1 MRNCGNGSRAASST
15 PATRS
20 PSEARPL
27 TPIPDLHGTDH
38 AFAGGAAALPTA
50 AGVSRV
56 SSPRSGLSG
65 PIPAFAPIF
74 GIGLLLVLGLQ
85 LWLIHRVES
94 ALRGASASA
103 STAARGNAP
112 SDDGAP
118 DPLLHMLARIESRLI
133 ALEARREPAAG
144 NPAAASSPSLPP
156 VLAGSP
162 EAFAAER
169 ELAAMLPPQPMT
181 MADLL
186 ALQGRIGALP
196 AAQQQ
201 QLSAAL
207 ARAVNSGRV
216 SVRQE

>member
-1 MRNCGNGSRAASST
+1 
-15 PATRS
+15 
-20 PSEARPL
+20 L
-27 TPIPDLHGTDH
+27 L
-38 AFAGGAAALPTA
+38 AL
-50 AGVSRV
+50 V
-56 SSPRSGLSG
+56 
-65 PIPAFAPIF
+65 F

-85 LWLIHRVES
+85 LWLIHRVET
-94 ALRGASASA
+94 ALRSAPDAVSTGANDDASAHD
-103 STAARGNAP
+103 AP
-112 SDDGAP
+112 P

-133 ALEARREPAAG
+133 ALEARREPAAV
-144 NPAAASSPSLPP
+144 ASAPSLPP
-156 VLAGSP
+156 VVAGSP

-186 ALQGRIGALP
+186 TLQGRIGALP

-216 SVRQE
+216 RVRQE

>member
-1 MRNCGNGSRAASST
+1 M
-15 PATRS
+15 
-20 PSEARPL
+20 
-27 TPIPDLHGTDH
+27 
-38 AFAGGAAALPTA
+38 
-50 AGVSRV
+50 

-65 PIPAFAPIF
+65 PVALLALVF

-85 LWLIHRVES
+85 LWLIHRVET
-94 ALRGASASA
+94 ALRSAPDAVSTGANDDASAHD
-103 STAARGNAP
+103 AP
-112 SDDGAP
+112 P

-133 ALEARREPAAG
+133 ALETRRGPAAVA
-144 NPAAASSPSLPP
+144 PAGASAPSLPP
-156 VLAGSP
+156 VVAGSP

-186 ALQGRIGALP
+186 TLQGRIGALP

-216 SVRQE
+216 RVRQE

>member
-1 MRNCGNGSRAASST
+1 M
-15 PATRS
+15 
-20 PSEARPL
+20 
-27 TPIPDLHGTDH
+27 
-38 AFAGGAAALPTA
+38 
-50 AGVSRV
+50 

-65 PIPAFAPIF
+65 PVALLALVF

-85 LWLIHRVES
+85 LWLIHRVETALHS
-94 ALRGASASA
+94 APGTASAG
-103 STAARGNAP
+103 AADDAP
-112 SDDGAP
+112 ADGAAP

-133 ALEARREPAAG
+133 ALEARRES
-144 NPAAASSPSLPP
+144 ASGAPTAIAPPPLPP
-156 VLAGSP
+156 VVAGSP

-169 ELAAMLPPQPMT
+169 ELAGMLPPQPMT

-186 ALQGRIGALP
+186 AVQGRIGALP

-216 SVRQE
+216 RVRQE